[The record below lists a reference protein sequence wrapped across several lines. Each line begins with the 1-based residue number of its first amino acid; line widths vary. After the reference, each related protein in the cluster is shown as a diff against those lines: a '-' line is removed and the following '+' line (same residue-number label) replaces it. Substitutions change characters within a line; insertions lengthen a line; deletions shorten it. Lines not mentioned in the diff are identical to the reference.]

1 MIMTYADF
9 SFRANCY
16 FSFSLSF
23 LPSFFRSFL
32 RKIEKSKIN
41 FNHIIV
47 KKKMYTTLNLS
58 FKQLFSLRF
67 WLNTWASL
75 VAQKVKNLLAV
86 QETWVRSLRQED
98 SPEEYYPLQ
107 YSCLVSSMDRG
118 AWWATVHGVAKSRT
132 RLSNLT

>member
-41 FNHIIV
+41 FSHIII
-47 KKKMYTTLNLS
+47 KRKMYTTLNLS
-58 FKQLFSLRF
+58 FKQLFSLSLRF
-67 WLNTWASL
+67 LLNTWASL

-86 QETWVRSLRQED
+86 QETWV
-98 SPEEYYPLQ
+98 
-107 YSCLVSSMDRG
+107 
-118 AWWATVHGVAKSRT
+118 
-132 RLSNLT
+132 

>member
-9 SFRANCY
+9 SFRTNCY
-16 FSFSLSF
+16 FSLSF

-58 FKQLFSLRF
+58 FNRF
-67 WLNTWASL
+67 L
-75 VAQKVKNLLAV
+75 
-86 QETWVRSLRQED
+86 
-98 SPEEYYPLQ
+98 
-107 YSCLVSSMDRG
+107 CL
-118 AWWATVHGVAKSRT
+118 
-132 RLSNLT
+132 